1 MIERLYSTYLQ
12 SRTVTTDSRNITPG
26 CIFFAFKGEKFDGNA
41 FAPQALEQGAA
52 LCVVSNVECGM
63 MNDERVIV
71 VPDVLKTLQ
80 ELAREHRRHLE
91 IPVIGIT
98 GTNGKT
104 TTKELVHAVLAKR
117 YKTSATKG
125 NFNNHLGVPL
135 TLLAI
140 PQDTE
145 IAIVEMGANHPGE
158 IEFLC
163 SIADPDCGLITNVGR
178 AHLEGFGSFEGVVQ
192 TKTELYRHLAGGD
205 LSGANPPK
213 GKHGLVFVNADNE
226 RLMHEAEKLA
236 TIPGLRSVI
245 PAYAPDNPAF
255 VPSTIEKTPLSMLT
269 YGRSQEAD
277 VRGTLIGE
285 RSKVKGESYADAATG
300 SDSHLSPLTSHLS
313 PYLHFYFEVGD
324 NVYNVHTHLLGDYNF
339 DNCMAA
345 VAVGL
350 HFGVEPW
357 DIKEAIEE
365 YTPSNQRSEFK
376 ETARGNRLYLDCY
389 NANPSSMEAAISSFA
404 TMIGVKGSEKT
415 NVQNI
420 AIIGGMHELGHDER
434 KEHKHVVEQLAEC
447 HLDRV
452 LLVGPEWYKIEN
464 SKLKAAK
471 DEQKA
476 NEFAFSK
483 PSCVDGVKI
492 ENSNFMLFP
501 DTDSVRSWLQANP
514 VSGATILIK
523 GSNTNRLW
531 TLEEIL

>member
-1 MIERLYSTYLQ
+1 MCVTSDASHRGDER
-12 SRTVTTDSRNITPG
+12 
-26 CIFFAFKGEKFDGNA
+26 
-41 FAPQALEQGAA
+41 
-52 LCVVSNVECGM
+52 CVVVS
-63 MNDERVIV
+63 
-71 VPDVLKTLQ
+71 DVLKTLQ

-91 IPVIGIT
+91 MPVIGIT

-135 TLLAI
+135 TLLSI

-464 SKLKAAK
+464 S
-471 DEQKA
+471 
-476 NEFAFSK
+476 
-483 PSCVDGVKI
+483 
-492 ENSNFMLFP
+492 NFMLFP